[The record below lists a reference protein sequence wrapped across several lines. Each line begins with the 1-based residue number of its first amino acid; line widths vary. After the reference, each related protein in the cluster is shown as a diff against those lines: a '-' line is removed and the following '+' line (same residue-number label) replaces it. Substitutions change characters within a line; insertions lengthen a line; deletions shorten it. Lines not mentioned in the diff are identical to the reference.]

1 MKVVILAVS
10 KKKGGW
16 CVVGKN
22 IENLQ
27 QWIRLVGDVNGRELY
42 NSEIIINDGTKDR
55 LLMTQDVVDV
65 ELGNPCPLLEQPENT
80 LYKKIDFIKRLDN
93 IGEMYLDY
101 ENVVFGNVREYI
113 DADGKAKSRSVL
125 LIKVSNLKI
134 EYNEPIVEGEKPKTY
149 AWFTFNGL
157 DYRKIR
163 VTDPYCR
170 KTESIGNAVLCVSLG
185 LAFNILKNG
194 RKEWP
199 IDRHY
204 KFVAAVYRC
213 L

>member
-1 MKVVILAVS
+1 MKIVILAVS

-22 IENLQ
+22 VENLK
-27 QWIRLVGDVNGRELY
+27 QWVRLVGDKSGRELY
-42 NSEIIINDGTKDR
+42 DREIMINDGKKTR
-55 LLMTQDVVDV
+55 LIETQDIVDV
-65 ELGNPCPLLEQPENT
+65 ELGAPCPLLEQPENT
-80 LYKKIDFIKRLDN
+80 LYKKLDYIKRLDN
-93 IGEMYLDY
+93 IGEMYLDS
-101 ENVVFGNVREYI
+101 EDIIFGNVGEYL

-134 EYNEPIVEGEKPKTY
+134 EYNEPLAEGEKPRTF
-149 AWFTFNGL
+149 AWFTFNGV
-157 DYRKIR
+157 DYERLR

-170 KTESIGNAVLCVSLG
+170 KTESIGNAFLCVSLG
-185 LAFNILKNG
+185 PAFNFCKNG
-194 RKEWP
+194 TKAWP

-204 KFVAAVYRC
+204 KFVAAVYRF